1 MAGHSEWTCEGDP
14 KDFRVG
20 VDGDLTRYPAESH
33 GCAMT
38 EGVVFRLTQG
48 GTAGVFFALVP
59 AFIGRDKGFFVSA
72 ERER

>member
-1 MAGHSEWTCEGDP
+1 MAGRSEWTCEGDP

-38 EGVVFRLTQG
+38 EGVDYSTNARWYRRSVFSLLSLQ
-48 GTAGVFFALVP
+48 
-59 AFIGRDKGFFVSA
+59 
-72 ERER
+72 